1 MNKPGLSSRMAVLG
15 IRWDGIRWDGIRW
28 YEYFAGI
35 RKVSPGGS
43 PMSSFD
49 IFVKR
54 DSDCKQRFF

>member
-1 MNKPGLSSRMAVLG
+1 MAVLG